1 MLVLSQ
7 AEKATLAAYGTP
19 KNALKDVDIEPIL
32 ESVTEEHADRVKS
45 GLQGEFRVYPK
56 SDGLY
61 IVESME
67 DGKVKNTYSV
77 NLKSGSGCSC
87 RDYLMRC
94 TGQNM
99 SCKHIWRVRI
109 LVKLDALPG
118 REQDSYRWM
127 SKELYEDV
135 KWIKSLDGEQEE
147 FVDEIETLQLEL
159 DDDGAQNADYKYYI
173 RERASILMQAK
184 TADL

>member
-1 MLVLSQ
+1 MLSQ

-19 KNALKDVDIEPIL
+19 KSALEEVGIDPIL
-32 ESVTEEHADRVKS
+32 NSITEDHANRVKS
-45 GLQGEFRVYPK
+45 GLNGGFRVYPK

-61 IVESME
+61 VVESME
-67 DGKVKNTYSV
+67 DGSVKSTYSI

-109 LVKLDALPG
+109 LTKLDALPS
-118 REQDSYRWM
+118 RKQDSYKWLSR
-127 SKELYEDV
+127 ELYKDV
-135 KWIKSLDGEQEE
+135 KWIKSLDGEHAD
-147 FVDEIETLQLEL
+147 FIDEIENLQLEL
-159 DDDGAQNADYKYYI
+159 DNDGTENVDYKYYI
-173 RERASILMQAK
+173 RERADILMQVK

>member
-1 MLVLSQ
+1 MLSQ
-7 AEKATLAAYGTP
+7 AEKSTLAAYGTP
-19 KNALKDVDIEPIL
+19 KNALEDVDIEPIL
-32 ESVTEEHADRVKS
+32 ESVTDDHANRVKS
-45 GLQGEFRVYPK
+45 ALEGEFRVYPK

-61 IVESME
+61 AVESME
-67 DGKVKNTYSV
+67 DGKVKDTYSI

-109 LVKLDALPG
+109 LTKLDALPG
-118 REQDSYRWM
+118 RQQNSYTWM
-127 SKELYEDV
+127 SRELYKDV
-135 KWIKSLDGEQEE
+135 KWIRSLDGENEE
-147 FVDEIETLQLEL
+147 YVNKIENLQLEL
-159 DDDGAQNADYKYYI
+159 DGDGSQNVKYKHYI
-173 RERASILMQAK
+173 RERANILMQAK

>member
-1 MLVLSQ
+1 MLSQ

-19 KNALKDVDIEPIL
+19 KSVLEDVDIEPIL

-87 RDYLMRC
+87 KDYLMRC

-109 LVKLDALPG
+109 LIKLDALPG
-118 REQDSYRWM
+118 RKQNSYRWM

-135 KWIKSLDGEQEE
+135 QWIKSLDGDQEE
-147 FVDEIETLQLEL
+147 FVNKIEELQLEL
-159 DDDGAQNADYKYYI
+159 GNDGPQDVNYRYYI
-173 RERASILMQAK
+173 RERADILMQAK